1 MNLLAAPAELRRKR
15 GLRRGEAAGL
25 RWADLD
31 LDAGTLTVTGQLQ
44 QLGGRLVPLGA
55 AQAQTAGK
63 APAAAHG
70 NDPVIS
76 RFIKQVGATAIR
88 NQNTL
93 SLFRGWMLTQPGFA
107 RSGYVGSID
116 DLARKATTIMWHGPR
131 THLLMAII
139 REGARRGIAVHIQH
153 RRYSLQ
159 QINAATAAIWK
170 QAAAG
175 KWAGFKVA
183 AIAGISATHDGI
195 TVEGTYTAVPPGRRA
210 PQVRSLATVVR
221 GVPVRIQPSHA
232 FTKLSGRDA
241 DTAPFN
247 AGGLMVGYYTGAV
260 CSSGFAIVINGVDHT
275 TTARHCNDGNAA
287 GDYVDANDATAPS
300 PPPTSQW
307 YGKYLENS
315 GNGGAMVMGNTG
327 FYWMFNHGWNSTTYS
342 TVIGYENLGLNDLVC
357 TEGGNSG
364 EHCNVKVIDLSVS
377 YNDGDGSF
385 LTIEGQQTDGT
396 IAAMEGDSGGPVMSL
411 NNTSSGQV
419 RAAGMIQ
426 AGGDE
431 LTDCGASYFAAPC
444 FSDVL
449 FTSMVTIVNSI
460 SGASLRTG

>member
-1 MNLLAAPAELRRKR
+1 MPRKKEGITVIISRRIRRLALLGSCAATL
-15 GLRRGEAAGL
+15 GLAS
-25 RWADLD
+25 
-31 LDAGTLTVTGQLQ
+31 
-44 QLGGRLVPLGA
+44 LVPLAA

-70 NDPVIS
+70 SDPAIS
-76 RFIKQVGATAIR
+76 RFVKQVGATVIR

-93 SLFRGWMLTQPGFA
+93 SLFRAWMLSQPGFA

-116 DLARKATTIMWHGPR
+116 DLAHKATTIMWYGPR
-131 THLLMAII
+131 TRLLTAII
-139 REGARRGIAVHIQH
+139 REGARRGITVHIQH

-159 QINAATAAIWK
+159 QINAATAAVWK
-170 QAAAG
+170 QAAEG
-175 KWAGFKVA
+175 RWAGFKVSD
-183 AIAGISATHDGI
+183 IAGISAANIGI
-195 TVEGTYTAVPPGRRA
+195 TVEGTYTAVAPDRRA
-210 PQVRSLATVVR
+210 PQVRALATVVR
-221 GVPVRIQPSHA
+221 GVPVHIVPGHA
-232 FTKLSGRDA
+232 VTPFAGRDA

-247 AGGLMVGYYTGAV
+247 AGDFMGGYYTNIY

-287 GDYVDANDATAPS
+287 GDFVNANDVNAAS

-315 GNGGAMVMGNTG
+315 GDGGAMVLGSTG

-342 TVIGYENLGLNDLVC
+342 TVIGYEDLGLNDLVC

-364 EHCNVKVIDLSVS
+364 EHCNVKVTNLSVS
-377 YNDGDGSF
+377 FNDGYGTFS
-385 LTIEGQQTDGT
+385 TIKADQTGGG

-411 NNTSSGQV
+411 ANTSSGQV

-426 AGGDE
+426 GGDVISIN
-431 LTDCGASYFAAPC
+431 CGASYFALAC
-444 FSDVL
+444 SSDVY
-449 FTSMVTIVNSI
+449 FSSMRSIVNSI

>member
-1 MNLLAAPAELRRKR
+1 MIISRRVRRLAL
-15 GLRRGEAAGL
+15 
-25 RWADLD
+25 
-31 LDAGTLTVTGQLQ
+31 
-44 QLGGRLVPLGA
+44 LGGCAATLGLASLVPLGA

-63 APAAAHG
+63 IPAAANG

-76 RFIKQVGATAIR
+76 RFVKQVGAKAIR

-93 SLFRGWMLTQPGFA
+93 SLFRAWMLRQPGFA

-131 THLLMAII
+131 THLLTAII
-139 REGARRGIAVHIQH
+139 REGARRGIAVHIQQ

-175 KWAGFKVA
+175 GWAGFKVS
-183 AIAGISATHDGI
+183 AIAGISAANGGI
-195 TVEGTYTAVPPGRRA
+195 TVEGTYTAVPLDRRA
-210 PQVRSLATVVR
+210 PQVRALATVVR
-221 GVPVRIQPSHA
+221 GVPVHIVPGHA
-232 FTKLSGRDA
+232 VTLFAGRDA

-247 AGGLMVGYYTGAV
+247 AGGFMGGYYTGV
-260 CSSGFAIVINGVDHT
+260 YCSSGFAIVINGADHS

-287 GDYVDANDATAPS
+287 GDFVDANDVNAPS

-315 GNGGAMVMGNTG
+315 GDGGAMVLGSPG
-327 FYWMFNHGWNSTTYS
+327 FYWMFNHGWNSTTSS
-342 TVIGYENLGLNDLVC
+342 TVIGYEDLALHDLVC

-364 EHCNVKVIDLSVS
+364 EHCNIKVTNLSYS
-377 YNDGDGSF
+377 FNDGYGTFSTIQGKQTAGS
-385 LTIEGQQTDGT
+385 

-411 NNTSSGQV
+411 VNTSSGQV

-426 AGGDE
+426 GGDVVSIN
-431 LTDCGASYFAAPC
+431 CGASYFAAPC
-444 FSDVL
+444 SSDVY
-449 FTSMVTIVNSI
+449 FSSMRTIVNSI